1 MIQLSWIVF
10 LHAVLLSTESILI
23 EVLTTQLQLRPL
35 VVAASSISMAGAVLL
50 VITFR
55 FERKKVIFLVFQSWI
70 YLVPGSLLIAGGV
83 FAWYDSVERVGASK
97 EGLVAGP
104 LETIAVLFLARAF
117 LQEKLNRLQMVGIF
131 IAIAGFFAT
140 VMSSGTTQLVITLGD
155 IEAIFSALSFGSGI
169 IFVTKLTKTHSA
181 LAVTAATLFV
191 SGVVLAAILWATELP
206 NIVLSD
212 WMILLLFSCI
222 PLSAAL
228 TYVIGLARIGASL
241 TSTIASFSILLTV
254 ILQLILLSVGIQVIL
269 PSSIPLAIVGGA
281 LGVLGIYLI
290 HRTDLTKIQGA

>member
-1 MIQLSWIVF
+1 M
-10 LHAVLLSTESILI
+10 I

-55 FERKKVIFLVFQSWI
+55 FERKKAIFLVFQSWI

-131 IAIAGFFAT
+131 IAITGFFAT

-169 IFVTKLTKTHSA
+169 IFVTKMTKTHSA

-191 SGVVLAAILWATELP
+191 SGVVLAAILWASNLP
-206 NIVLSD
+206 HIMLSD
-212 WMILLLFSCI
+212 WMLLLLFSFI

-228 TYVIGLARIGASL
+228 TYVIGLARMGASL

-254 ILQLILLSVGIQVIL
+254 IFQLILLSVGIQVIL

-281 LGVLGIYLI
+281 LGVFGIYLI

>member
-1 MIQLSWIVF
+1 
-10 LHAVLLSTESILI
+10 
-23 EVLTTQLQLRPL
+23 
-35 VVAASSISMAGAVLL
+35 VLL

>member
-1 MIQLSWIVF
+1 M
-10 LHAVLLSTESILI
+10 I

-35 VVAASSISMAGAVLL
+35 VVAASSISMAGALLL

-55 FERKKVIFLVFQSWI
+55 FERKNAIFLVFQSWR

-117 LQEKLNRLQMVGIF
+117 LQEKLNRLQMMGIF
-131 IAIAGFFAT
+131 IAITGFFAI

-169 IFVTKLTKTHSA
+169 IFVTKMTKTHSA
-181 LAVTAATLFV
+181 LPVTAATLFV
-191 SGVVLAAILWATELP
+191 SGVVLAAILWALNLP
-206 NIVLSD
+206 NILLSD
-212 WMILLLFSCI
+212 WMILLLFSFI

-254 ILQLILLSVGIQVIL
+254 IFQLILLSVGIQVIL
-269 PSSIPLAIVGGA
+269 PSSISLAIVGGA
-281 LGVLGIYLI
+281 LGVFGIYLI

>member
-1 MIQLSWIVF
+1 M
-10 LHAVLLSTESILI
+10 I

-50 VITFR
+50 VITFH
-55 FERKKVIFLVFQSWI
+55 FERKKAIFLVFQSWI

-131 IAIAGFFAT
+131 IAITGFFAT

-169 IFVTKLTKTHSA
+169 IFVTKMTKTHSA

-191 SGVVLAAILWATELP
+191 SGVVLAAILWASNLP
-206 NIVLSD
+206 HIVLSD
-212 WMILLLFSCI
+212 WMLLLLFSFI

-228 TYVIGLARIGASL
+228 TYVIGLARMGASL

-254 ILQLILLSVGIQVIL
+254 IFQLILLSVGIQVIL

-281 LGVLGIYLI
+281 LGVFGIYLI
-290 HRTDLTKIQGA
+290 HRADLTKIQGA